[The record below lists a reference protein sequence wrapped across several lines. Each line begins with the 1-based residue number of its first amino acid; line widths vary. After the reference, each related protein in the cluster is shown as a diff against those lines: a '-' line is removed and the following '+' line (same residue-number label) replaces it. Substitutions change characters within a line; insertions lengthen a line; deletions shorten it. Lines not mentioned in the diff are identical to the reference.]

1 MLIRL
6 MPEQI
11 AANWEFLSDN
21 VVEAGPLEN
30 VLNDERLNN
39 ILNSLLIGDMQAWAE
54 ASATETGF
62 VIHAIV
68 LTQILVNDAAGVKNL
83 LIYSLVSV
91 GDVFDLDTW
100 NRGLLTLAQF
110 ARKNDCD
117 NIIAYSDNP
126 RIIRLAERFK
136 GDVSKRV
143 IVVPLN

>member
-11 AANWEFLSDN
+11 AANWEFLADN

-54 ASATETGF
+54 ATLEKQGF

-68 LTQILVNDAAGVKNL
+68 LTQILNNEVVGIKNL

-91 GDVFDLDTW
+91 GDAFDLDTW
-100 NRGLLTLAQF
+100 QRGLLTLAQF
-110 ARKNDCD
+110 ARKNECA
-117 NIIAYSDNP
+117 NILAYSDNP
-126 RIIRLAERFK
+126 RIIRLAQRFK

-143 IVVPLN
+143 IVLPLN